1 MPKLKLSEKE
11 LADILADYNN
21 GMSMGNVAK
30 KYHHNARTL
39 KRYFLENNIHVRNMT
54 EALEA
59 SKKKEEGDLKKRK
72 YYVNDSFFSEQNSE
86 MAYLLG
92 FLMADGNVSKKGN
105 RVQIALSAIDK
116 DFLVQVQEKIGGSQ
130 VVDFIV
136 NNKPYVRWECMSS
149 KIKKDLIEYDVIPRK
164 TGFEKI
170 PKKLNE
176 EYYPDFIRGF
186 FDGDGSIYEDNAVGL
201 NFTSHSKE
209 ILQNILGAFEKMGVP
224 PVTLHDDTSHPGN
237 YYIRYRTKAALKVY
251 EIFYKGENCFKLQ
264 RKYDKFTQIVQKKKG
279 SKRLRT

>member
-11 LADILADYNN
+11 LMDILADYNS
-21 GMSMGNVAK
+21 GMSMGDVAR
-30 KYHHNARTL
+30 KYHHNAGTL
-39 KRYFLENNIHVRNMT
+39 KRYFLEHNISVRNRT
-54 EALEA
+54 EALIA
-59 SKKKEEGDLKKRK
+59 SKKKESGDLKKRK

-105 RVQIALSAIDK
+105 RVQIALSAVDK
-116 DFLVQVQEKIGGSQ
+116 NFLIQVQEKIGGAP
-130 VVDFIV
+130 VADFIV
-136 NNKPYVRWECMSS
+136 NNKSYVRWECMSS

-170 PKKLNE
+170 PEKLNE

-201 NFTSHSKE
+201 NFTSHNKE
-209 ILQNILGAFEKMGVP
+209 ILQNILDALEKRGVS
-224 PVTLHDDTSHPGN
+224 PVTLHDDVTHPGN
-237 YYIRYRTKAALKVY
+237 YYIRYRTKAALKIY
-251 EIFYKGENCFKLQ
+251 EIFYEDKDCFKLQ